1 MPEWYTDISVV
12 VHWMIIAVFCIA
24 ARGIVCVCVCMCVL
38 CHLVHV
44 LFPLLQADGSNDQF
58 LVKNLA
64 PVFDQIKSDSKL

>member
-1 MPEWYTDISVV
+1 MYVCACV
-12 VHWMIIAVFCIA
+12 RACA
-24 ARGIVCVCVCMCVL
+24 CACVCCAIWCMCY
-38 CHLVHV
+38 LVHV

>member
-1 MPEWYTDISVV
+1 MV
-12 VHWMIIAVFCIA
+12 VHWMVIAVFCIA
-24 ARGIVCVCVCMCVL
+24 ARGIVCVCVY
-38 CHLVHV
+38 HLVHV

>member
-1 MPEWYTDISVV
+1 MR
-12 VHWMIIAVFCIA
+12 A
-24 ARGIVCVCVCMCVL
+24 CVRAFVCMCVL

-64 PVFDQIKSDSKL
+64 PVFGQIKSDSKL